1 MNTCIPERTE
11 GVHANQLKQESCYFQ
26 VSYQYRLSW
35 VFCLL
40 LFCFIAKLHILWPF
54 WKGLFCPVLVAHA
67 QLSVHFPLLFV
78 QILVQATKSSHDI
91 AIYVDDSRKLD
102 CRESL
107 DYVRFNPAN
116 PFLYSKGKT
125 CSVSGVFYLA
135 QGSEL
140 TIRILTSHTAVI
152 LKPENTNFGAI
163 LLKT

>member
-1 MNTCIPERTE
+1 MISIR
-11 GVHANQLKQESCYFQ
+11 YI
-26 VSYQYRLSW
+26 YD
-35 VFCLL
+35 
-40 LFCFIAKLHILWPF
+40 
-54 WKGLFCPVLVAHA
+54 

-107 DYVRFNPAN
+107 DYVRSNPAN

>member
-1 MNTCIPERTE
+1 MNTLYTRTD
-11 GVHANQLKQESCYFQ
+11 GRRACESFVTSKCPINTE
-26 VSYQYRLSW
+26 SW

-54 WKGLFCPVLVAHA
+54 WKGLFCPFLVAHA

-107 DYVRFNPAN
+107 DYVRSNPAN

>member
-1 MNTCIPERTE
+1 MSVLSTFILLYCRVATSLTF
-11 GVHANQLKQESCYFQ
+11 LKR
-26 VSYQYRLSW
+26 V
-35 VFCLL
+35 
-40 LFCFIAKLHILWPF
+40 
-54 WKGLFCPVLVAHA
+54 FCPVLVAHA

-107 DYVRFNPAN
+107 DYVRSNPAN